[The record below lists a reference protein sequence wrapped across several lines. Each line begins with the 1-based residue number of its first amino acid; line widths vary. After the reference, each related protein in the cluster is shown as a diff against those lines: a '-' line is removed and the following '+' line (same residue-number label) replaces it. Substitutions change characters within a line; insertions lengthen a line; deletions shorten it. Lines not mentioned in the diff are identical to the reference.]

1 MSNLHGGE
9 HHPHEKK
16 KLNFFFFFFFF
27 DLEIFI
33 GQLPLRRQ
41 HWSLAL
47 LVASGDQTRGAAG
60 PSALTDGT

>member
-1 MSNLHGGE
+1 M
-9 HHPHEKK
+9 PHTCKK
-16 KLNFFFFFFFF
+16 KIIIFFFF

-33 GQLPLRRQ
+33 GQLPLRRP

-60 PSALTDGT
+60 PSALTDGA

>member
-1 MSNLHGGE
+1 M
-9 HHPHEKK
+9 PHTCKK
-16 KLNFFFFFFFF
+16 NYYFFF

-33 GQLPLRRQ
+33 GQLPLRRP

-60 PSALTDGT
+60 PSALTDGA

>member
-1 MSNLHGGE
+1 VSNLHGGE
-9 HHPHEKK
+9 HHTHVKK
-16 KLNFFFFFFFF
+16 KIKFFFFF